1 MKNVTKIKNQS
12 FAAFC
17 LSSGIEDM
25 LLQQFLLSS
34 LYSFDSIFFSY
45 FGLISCILVMQKFVS
60 MFNKETGKRQFL
72 TFHVDS
78 YKERKNASSVTR
90 IL

>member
-1 MKNVTKIKNQS
+1 MQNVTKIKNQS

-34 LYSFDSIFFSY
+34 LYSFDSIF
-45 FGLISCILVMQKFVS
+45 K
-60 MFNKETGKRQFL
+60 
-72 TFHVDS
+72 
-78 YKERKNASSVTR
+78 A
-90 IL
+90 